1 MTIFDSKWRKCE
13 KCGIVAPDVKEGKC
27 SDEKRCFK
35 FAVDAAAAGV
45 RLAKASRILRGKGD
59 LP

>member
-1 MTIFDSKWRKCE
+1 MTIFDTKWHKCE

-35 FAVDAAAAGV
+35 FAVDAAAVMRHADT
-45 RLAKASRILRGKGD
+45 KTTTLRGPGD
-59 LP
+59 IP